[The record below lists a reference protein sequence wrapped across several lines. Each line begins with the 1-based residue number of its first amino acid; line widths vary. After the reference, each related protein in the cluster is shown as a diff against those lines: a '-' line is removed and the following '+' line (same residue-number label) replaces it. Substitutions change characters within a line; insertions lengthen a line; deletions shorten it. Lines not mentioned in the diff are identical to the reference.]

1 MKLEL
6 QTTLANELGHHFVDL
21 PNPPTQGLTL
31 SLWESAPWLKNSP
44 LNDGFF
50 GQHLHLSN
58 THRTNITM
66 VNMLTFSM
74 GKSTIDGTCYH
85 SYVSITRW
93 YPMGM
98 FQYFFQICSIW
109 FSYDFPMTFPVFSLR
124 ISYDFPYFPMF
135 GIFPASHWWIFL
147 SVAAAR
153 PLEGESDCQVSGIL
167 NHPPF
172 RVWEN
177 WDFKPQPIC
186 SFGAPKIAF
195 SWFISGW
202 SLWFMVDI
210 YNYSIHGDYFM
221 VYKPT

>member
-1 MKLEL
+1 
-6 QTTLANELGHHFVDL
+6 
-21 PNPPTQGLTL
+21 
-31 SLWESAPWLKNSP
+31 
-44 LNDGFF
+44 
-50 GQHLHLSN
+50 
-58 THRTNITM
+58 M
-66 VNMLTFSM
+66 VNMLTF
-74 GKSTIDGTCYH
+74 GVYW
-85 SYVSITRW
+85 W
-93 YPMGM
+93 YMLPYIAYMDPMGM

-124 ISYDFPYFPMF
+124 ISYDFPMF